1 MYIYVDIDVFMNLL
15 VCLYLVSIFIFI
27 LGKYFDYSNDELEDD
42 EEDFVKE
49 KLIFVKYFK
58 WYYIYYLILV

>member
-1 MYIYVDIDVFMNLL
+1 MNLL
-15 VCLYLVSIFIFI
+15 VCIYLVSIVIII
-27 LGKYFDYSNDELEDD
+27 LGKYFDYSNDEMEDD

>member
-1 MYIYVDIDVFMNLL
+1 MNLL
-15 VCLYLVSIFIFI
+15 VCIYFVSIVIFI
-27 LGKYFDYSNDELEDD
+27 LGKYFDYSNDEMEDD